1 MMNMVSQIEF
11 LNHQKIQI
19 KNLQLPMMK
28 KAILHAQKYMKKLF
42 SN

>member
-11 LNHQKIQI
+11 LNHQIIQI
-19 KNLQLPMMK
+19 KNLQFPMTK
-28 KAILHAQKYMKKLF
+28 KAILHVQKYMKKLF